1 MKILFSVE
9 KGYTPKEREQAKG
22 YIYSNVFANMK
33 TCVDNSDKYG
43 PIENE
48 SAKSLFL
55 NMVKGDDE
63 PAPPISGDNAQVLKD
78 IWSDAGFQK
87 TWKERAHF
95 QVQDALKYYM
105 TEIDRISSGDWVPT
119 NADILRSRVRT
130 TGIQEET
137 YLIDGVEFVMFDV
150 GGQRNERKK

>member
-1 MKILFSVE
+1 M
-9 KGYTPKEREQAKG
+9 
-22 YIYSNVFANMK
+22 
-33 TCVDNSDKYG
+33 
-43 PIENE
+43 
-48 SAKSLFL
+48 
-55 NMVKGDDE
+55 
-63 PAPPISGDNAQVLKD
+63 LKN
-78 IWSDAGFQK
+78 IWNDAGFQK

-105 TEIDRISSGDWVPT
+105 LEIDRIAAPDWVPT

-150 GGQRNERKK
+150 GGQRNERKKYACFCRSGVEN